1 MRKKYTELTEEEKK
15 LFEVQLNREILF
27 SERLRVVLMGST
39 YFFLLIVFLILT
51 TILKS
56 QLSGIIIDF
65 TPMHIVAGLFAIFT
79 LREFI
84 IKKYIDRVITEQ
96 IILDYTKRDKIRFIN
111 IIGEISI
118 PSFILLVFAFY
129 YEAYIVL
136 STPVVLLYLIMI
148 MLTTLSLNA
157 KISFT
162 SGIVAAVEYF
172 IIIVIFLKSN
182 DNSGYDGVLV
192 KPYIY
197 YAKSIIIFAGGCIA
211 AVISSQL
218 RKRIFSSY
226 ASVIEQN
233 RIINLFGQQVS
244 QQIVDE
250 LVSAEEEIS
259 SKRKFVCIMFLDIRG
274 FTSYAE
280 KREPEEIIEYQNK
293 VFGFMIDAITR
304 NKGIINQFLGDGYM
318 ATFGAPVSHSNDCQN
333 ALNAALEIINILEK
347 KNSESDFDSTRIGIG
362 LHAGYV
368 VAGNVGTNIRKQYSI
383 SGNTVILASRI
394 EQLNKQFNSQLLVSE
409 EVLNNVD
416 TSGIQYE
423 SLGDVNLK
431 GREKP
436 VKIYKI
442 SQGT

>member
-1 MRKKYTELTEEEKK
+1 MKNRLTELTEVEKK
-15 LFEVQLNREILF
+15 LFEEQLNREILF

-39 YFFLLIVFLILT
+39 YLFLLVVFLFLT
-51 TILKS
+51 TLLRS
-56 QLSGIIIDF
+56 QVSDIIIDF
-65 TPMHIVAGLFAIFT
+65 TPIHIAAGLFAFFAV
-79 LREFI
+79 REFY
-84 IKKYIDRVITEQ
+84 IKKYINRVITGE
-96 IILDYTKRDKIRFIN
+96 IVLCYTKRDKIRFMN

-118 PSFILLVFAFY
+118 PTIIMVVFAFY
-129 YEAYIVL
+129 YESYVVF
-136 STPVVLLYLIMI
+136 STPVVLLYLLMI

-162 SGIVAAVEYF
+162 AGIVAALEYL
-172 IIIVIFLKSN
+172 IIVIIFLKT
-182 DNSGYDGVLV
+182 DNASGYDGVLA
-192 KPYIY
+192 KPYFFV
-197 YAKSIIIFAGGCIA
+197 AKSIIIFAGGGIA

-218 RKRIFSSY
+218 RRRIFNSY
-226 ASVIEQN
+226 ASIIERN

-250 LVSAEEEIS
+250 LVSTKEEIT

-280 KREPEEIIEYQNK
+280 NREPEEIIEYQNK

-318 ATFGAPVSHSNDCQN
+318 ATFGAPVSHENDCQN
-333 ALNAALEIINILEK
+333 ALNAALEIIDTLKK
-347 KNSESDFDSTRIGIG
+347 KNSSNDFDSTRIGIG

-368 VAGNVGTNIRKQYSI
+368 VAGNVGTDVRKQYSI

-394 EQLNKQFNSQLLVSE
+394 EELNKKFNSQLLVSE
-409 EVLNNVD
+409 EVLNMVD
-416 TSGIQYE
+416 CSKIEYE
-423 SLGDVNLK
+423 SLGDVVLK

-436 VKIYKI
+436 INIYKI
-442 SQGT
+442 LREN